1 MDNIVLDK
9 TIKVTSG
16 FPSSLHAQKHNLW
29 RLVEYGFTV
38 RDHMSFLH
46 PINQQWQSTDWHTLT
61 DTHTHTFNGPLSG
74 ATRVSRYHKGKPIWT
89 LQKRQYVGVASAG
102 LYESAPHFRQT
113 TTSVSHH
120 SSFLQAGCPS
130 CYLTNSAKALKK
142 TQNTDPK
149 KWLGLICSSFTRIQ
163 QTVHTVLGVYL
174 KTYLFVCY

>member
-61 DTHTHTFNGPLSG
+61 DTHTHTLTALCLGLHEWAGTTKVNQF
-74 ATRVSRYHKGKPIWT
+74 
-89 LQKRQYVGVASAG
+89 G
-102 LYESAPHFRQT
+102 LYRKDSKWQWHQLGYMSLHLTSDRQPHQYRT
-113 TTSVSHH
+113 TQV
-120 SSFLQAGCPS
+120 FLQAGCPS